1 MSVVWKEQRSEC
13 KEKEGRG
20 EGSDGR
26 GRVEEKVGVE
36 GGKRVEQVDKGGNGR
51 KRSRVGKDDGIIFRS
66 IWPILV
72 FREEGPNSS

>member
-36 GGKRVEQVDKGGNGR
+36 GGKRVEQVDKGGGNRR
-51 KRSRVGKDDGIIFRS
+51 KRSRVVKDDGIFSGVRGQ
-66 IWPILV
+66 
-72 FREEGPNSS
+72 F